1 VLDIDYHNIFLLKK
15 SVGCTK
21 SNNTGYAGRMRQH
34 ELLHGSDGMTTLKQD
49 GILKVFNDDC
59 DLRSVLTVCTI

>member
-1 VLDIDYHNIFLLKK
+1 MEILRTFRKQAKADGMSTLKK
-15 SVGCTK
+15 
-21 SNNTGYAGRMRQH
+21 
-34 ELLHGSDGMTTLKQD
+34 D